1 MRSLSSR
8 NHLKA
13 LDECIPHRLAELNL
27 MPNRCCYS
35 CRVYGRTLTF
45 VATTESLFKKARA
58 INSSGLTLVGVYSSK
73 RQSASEYV
81 GNANATTA
89 AATAIKQVVA
99 AGQETALAIGSLIH
113 ESLNK
118 AELASL
124 LFGEGGTYV
133 YVVVAPNRHD
143 LAQLIGRYPQFSAGW
158 RHHAEALRSSL
169 MAIGAFRG
177 ITSLL
182 FFLSPEGNESIA
194 RLGYAGP
201 SSMLVPSA
209 LARSEDLSAGDV
221 KALDASFEFT
231 LGA

>member
-1 MRSLSSR
+1 MDHKSQDSGPANRTNSTGPETVIRLLSR
-8 NHLKA
+8 AEA
-13 LDECIPHRLAELNL
+13 LFEQENTPE
-27 MPNRCCYS
+27 
-35 CRVYGRTLTF
+35 
-45 VATTESLFKKARA
+45 
-58 INSSGLTLVGVYSSK
+58 
-73 RQSASEYV
+73 
-81 GNANATTA
+81 TTA